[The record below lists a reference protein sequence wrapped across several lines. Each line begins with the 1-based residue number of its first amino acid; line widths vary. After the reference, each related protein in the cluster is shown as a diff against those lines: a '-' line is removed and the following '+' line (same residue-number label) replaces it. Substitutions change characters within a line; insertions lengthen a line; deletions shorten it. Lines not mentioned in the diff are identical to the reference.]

1 MRGEKMSL
9 TINNFNDLKN
19 TFKNL
24 YYPVD
29 SKMLNERIEILSK
42 RSIKKESKVKG
53 LKILINCMDLTTL
66 EGKDT
71 PNKVRMLCEKAKRP
85 HLDTD
90 IPQVAAVCVYPSLVK
105 IAKESLK
112 GTNIKVATVATY
124 FPSSQ
129 TSFEVK
135 IKDIEYSL
143 KEGADEVDIVINRNA
158 FLSGKY
164 DIVYDEIAK
173 AKELC
178 LLYNAKLKVILETG
192 ELATYD
198 QVKKASLLAIL
209 AGADF
214 IKTSTGKIT
223 PAATLQDFLV
233 MLYTIKDYYYYT
245 GQKIGIKPAGGIKT
259 AKEALK
265 YLVVLN
271 ETLGDYFITPNLFR
285 IGASSLLND
294 ILMQIIKEKTGNYQN
309 EDYFSKD

>member
-1 MRGEKMSL
+1 MTLILNSFKDIKK
-9 TINNFNDLKN
+9 TLKD
-19 TFKNL
+19 L

-42 RSIKKESKVKG
+42 RSIKKDSKIKG
-53 LKILINCMDLTTL
+53 LKILISCMDLTTL

-71 PNKVRMLCEKAKRP
+71 PSKVKMLCEKAKRP
-85 HLDTD
+85 HSDPD
-90 IPQVAAVCVYPSLVK
+90 IPSVAAVCVYPSLVK
-105 IAKESLK
+105 VAKDSLK
-112 GTNIKVATVATY
+112 NTNIKVATVATY

-129 TSFEVK
+129 TSLDVK
-135 IKDIEYSL
+135 LKDTEYSL
-143 KEGADEVDIVINRNA
+143 KQGADEVDIVINRNA

-178 LLYNAKLKVILETG
+178 LSYNAKLKVILETG

-209 AGADF
+209 SGADF
-214 IKTSTGKIT
+214 IKTSTGKIS

-233 MLYTIKDYYYYT
+233 MLYAIKDYYYYT

-271 ETLGDYFITPNLFR
+271 ETLGDYFITPTLFR

-294 ILMQIIKEKTGNYQN
+294 ILMQIIKEKTGRYQN

>member
-1 MRGEKMSL
+1 MSIL
-9 TINNFNDLKN
+9 TNTFNDLKR
-19 TFKNL
+19 TFKDL

-42 RSIKKESKVKG
+42 RSIKKESKIKG
-53 LKILINCMDLTTL
+53 LKILIECMDLTTL

-71 PNKVRMLCEKAKRP
+71 PNKVKMLCEKAKRP
-85 HLDTD
+85 HLDPD
-90 IPQVAAVCVYPSLVK
+90 IPSVAAVCVYPSLVK

-112 GTNIKVATVATY
+112 NTNVKVATVATY

-143 KEGADEVDIVINRNA
+143 KEGAEEVDIVINRNA

-164 DIVYDEIAK
+164 DIVYDEISK

-198 QVKKASLLAIL
+198 QVKKASIISIL

-214 IKTSTGKIT
+214 IKTSTGKIN

-245 GQKIGIKPAGGIKT
+245 GKKIGIKPAGGIKT

-265 YLVVLN
+265 YLIVLN

-294 ILMQIIKEKTGNYQN
+294 ILMQIIEEKTGKYQN